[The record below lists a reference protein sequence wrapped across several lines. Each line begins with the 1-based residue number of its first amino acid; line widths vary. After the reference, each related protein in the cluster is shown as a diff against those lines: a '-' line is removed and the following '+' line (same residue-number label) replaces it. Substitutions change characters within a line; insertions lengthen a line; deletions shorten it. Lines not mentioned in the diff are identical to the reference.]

1 MRTNLNKFWLSLSIL
16 CLFLVMGCGLT
27 AYRTHPEFEA
37 RVKSIKEPVLIPPD
51 VYMYELLP
59 GGIVMLRDDWSANGR
74 ENLKIA
80 ILQGFERKQCHVKP
94 LKMGAENAK
103 EMTDVQALYR
113 LVNKTMQRHTF
124 GPRQS
129 SDKAHGFKYS
139 LGNIE
144 TILQKLGADSMIF
157 VGGYDHVSN
166 GSRRALIDLAVA
178 DSSGTILYYSVKGT
192 KAGTDLRDPASAAV
206 MIQDLISSFSEA
218 GG

>member
-59 GGIVMLRDDWSANGR
+59 GGITMLRDDWSSDVR

-80 ILQGFERKQCHVKP
+80 ILQGFEKKQCHVKP
-94 LKMGAENAK
+94 LEMGADTAK

-124 GPRQS
+124 GPRRS
-129 SDKAHGFKYS
+129 SDKAHGFEYS

-192 KAGTDLRDPASAAV
+192 KAGTDLRDPESAAV